1 LIELSSTL
9 GNETEFELINMLTLV
24 NANEISNDN
33 SKKIIETILFIEI
46 PKTLFVVKDLSICMY
61 IISI

>member
-1 LIELSSTL
+1 MF
-9 GNETEFELINMLTLV
+9 GNETEFELTNILTLL

-46 PKTLFVVKDLSICMY
+46 PKTFFVVKDLSICMY

>member
-1 LIELSSTL
+1 MF
-9 GNETEFELINMLTLV
+9 GNDTEFELINMLILV

-33 SKKIIETILFIEI
+33 SKNTIETILFIEI
-46 PKTLFVVKDLSICMY
+46 PKMRFVGKDLFICMY

>member
-1 LIELSSTL
+1 MV
-9 GNETEFELINMLTLV
+9 GNDTDFELINILTLV

-46 PKTLFVVKDLSICMY
+46 PKTLFIVKDLSICMY

>member
-1 LIELSSTL
+1 MFGNDTEL
-9 GNETEFELINMLTLV
+9 ELTNILTLA

-33 SKKIIETILFIEI
+33 TKKIIETILFIEI
-46 PKTLFVVKDLSICMY
+46 PKICFGVKDLFIVMY

>member
-9 GNETEFELINMLTLV
+9 GNDTGFELTNILILV

-33 SKKIIETILFIEI
+33 TKNTIETILFIEI

>member
-1 LIELSSTL
+1 MV
-9 GNETEFELINMLTLV
+9 GNDTDFELINMLTLV

-33 SKKIIETILFIEI
+33 SKKIIETILLIEI
-46 PKTLFVVKDLSICMY
+46 PKTLFVVKDLFICMY

>member
-1 LIELSSTL
+1 MF
-9 GNETEFELINMLTLV
+9 GNDTEFELINMLTLV

>member
-1 LIELSSTL
+1 MV
-9 GNETEFELINMLTLV
+9 GNDTDFELINMLTLV

>member
-9 GNETEFELINMLTLV
+9 GNDTEFELINMLTLV

>member
-1 LIELSSTL
+1 MV
-9 GNETEFELINMLTLV
+9 GNDTDFELTNMLTLV

-46 PKTLFVVKDLSICMY
+46 PKTLFIVKDLSICMY